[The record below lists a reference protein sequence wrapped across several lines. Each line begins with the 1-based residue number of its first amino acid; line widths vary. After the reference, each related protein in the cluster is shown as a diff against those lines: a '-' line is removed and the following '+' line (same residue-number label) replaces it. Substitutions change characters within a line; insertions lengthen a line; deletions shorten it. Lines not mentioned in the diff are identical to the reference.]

1 MSCVVI
7 ILSVDNEKIIEYHPE
22 LCVCVWVTLSGIPF
36 PVAIVKLEKLFD
48 S

>member
-1 MSCVVI
+1 MKKSLNI
-7 ILSVDNEKIIEYHPE
+7 IQS
-22 LCVCVWVTLSGIPF
+22 CVCVWVTLSGIPF